1 MSNISTCIFDVD
13 GTLIDSTDLW
23 RDAPSSYLDSIGL
36 KSSLN
41 LNEIYKESG
50 YMGVCYGLEREFPEL
65 GGHRR
70 INEEISRHLIPNYS
84 SGEIREIEGATE
96 FLEHLKADG
105 IRCVLFSANYRYLI
119 EPALKALNLLRFF
132 PERFFPSEYDENKRN
147 LSSYIDLGKKL
158 GVLGEEC
165 VMFEDSLF
173 SLKNAKAFGMR
184 TIGISKNPA
193 IRKELEPFSDLVVSS
208 YKEVIF

>member
-36 KSSLN
+36 KSSLD

-70 INEEISRHLIPNYS
+70 INEEISRYLIPNYS

-158 GVLGEEC
+158 DVLGEEC